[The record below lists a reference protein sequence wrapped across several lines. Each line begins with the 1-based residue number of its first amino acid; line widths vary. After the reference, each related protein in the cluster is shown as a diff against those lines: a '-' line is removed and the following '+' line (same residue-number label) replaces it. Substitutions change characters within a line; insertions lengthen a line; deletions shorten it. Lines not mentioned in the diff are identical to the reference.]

1 MPLDHLELLGWMA
14 ARERRLSEGIAGA
27 ALLNEAGH
35 LARGETNPW
44 EMIARGV
51 ELLDGMD
58 CLIFR
63 LAPGEAPR
71 GARDIISPTDLQRI
85 EEIRVSFGGHSLCM
99 QSRARDSVAARPA
112 AFEQTGSGGA
122 RRGDVRVL
130 VALAREQLEQLE
142 APEQIREEA
151 RAVLERLQE
160 SADGVGSPEAS
171 ALAMRALR
179 DAAVPL

>member
-35 LARGETNPW
+35 LARSETYPW

-63 LAPGEAPR
+63 LAPGETPR
-71 GARDIISPTDLQRI
+71 GARDIISPADLQRI
-85 EEIRVSFGGHSLCM
+85 EEIRVGYRGHFLHM
-99 QSRARDSVAARPA
+99 QSRAIDSVAATPPS
-112 AFEQTGSGGA
+112 FEALEPGEE
-122 RRGDVRVL
+122 RRGDLRVL
-130 VALAREQLEQLE
+130 VALARERLEQLK
-142 APEQIREEA
+142 APEQIKEEA

-171 ALAMRALR
+171 ALAMSALR
-179 DAAVPL
+179 DAFVPL